1 MMVGVLKVPFSSQNI
16 EVQNI
21 SNAAEKHAAA
31 REREREHRALRVP
44 EVGQNMKWEFKRN
57 RTLQCEV

>member
-31 REREREHRALRVP
+31 RERERESIEP
-44 EVGQNMKWEFKRN
+44 YEFR
-57 RTLQCEV
+57 R